1 VICWLALSVVLG
13 NVGEHR
19 ARAEKTRPG
28 LYVYL
33 HRDITSASLGRSLAE
48 QMPALDVVVF
58 GRYRDFEEAF
68 GERRPDAI
76 LALQPLLASY
86 NVPVLLQ
93 GRRAGQEWEPYV
105 LLTKEI
111 DGPLGGKHI
120 GVVDLLGR
128 GGTQDFVS
136 KLLGT
141 ADIKLKRVTKME
153 DLLPLLQFAAAD
165 AVLIAGAEAP
175 ILTRRSRLPLRVRD
189 LPDARVGLP
198 AVGIVNRDVQDLVV
212 RQVQSLDDAAARS
225 IGVDGW
231 GEPR

>member
-1 VICWLALSVVLG
+1 
-13 NVGEHR
+13 VGIVGSPASWAQD
-19 ARAEKTRPG
+19 ARPT

-33 HRDITSASLGRSLAE
+33 HRDIKSASLEKSLRD
-48 QMPALDVVVF
+48 QLPALAVTAF
-58 GRYRDFEEAF
+58 GRFRDFDEAV
-68 GERRPDAI
+68 GARRPDAV

-93 GRRAGQEWEPYV
+93 GRRAGQDWEPYV
-105 LLTKEI
+105 LLAREVL
-111 DGPLGGKHI
+111 DGPIKGKLI

-128 GGTQDFVS
+128 EGTQDFVS

-165 AVLIAGAEAP
+165 AVLIAAAEVKS
-175 ILTRRSRLPLRVRD
+175 LSERSRLTLRVRD

-198 AVGIVNRDVQDLVV
+198 AVGIFNTRVQGLVLQQI
-212 RQVQSLDDAAARS
+212 RQLEAETSRSL
-225 IGVDGW
+225 GVEQW
-231 GEPR
+231 RAP